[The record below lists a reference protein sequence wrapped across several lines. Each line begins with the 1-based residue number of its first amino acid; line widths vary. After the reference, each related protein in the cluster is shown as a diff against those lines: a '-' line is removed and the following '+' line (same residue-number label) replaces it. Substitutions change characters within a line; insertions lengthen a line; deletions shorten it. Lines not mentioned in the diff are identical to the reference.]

1 MLAHVETKP
10 RSSPRQE
17 AVSAST
23 WNQPSLPG
31 DQMEPRA
38 QRPSHSSWVCPWC
51 PAQKLS
57 APCLPGEWKLL
68 ASAMFFWSL
77 SPQCERSLGW
87 KHTGQVYPTQ
97 QGFSPLSHIPLGAHR
112 TAAASSPQH
121 DTCPQRWRASSPT
134 AQLTWSRNPLQ
145 SSLQA
150 GDSVQNPQKFPLLPP
165 LPTTPAKPSA

>member
-1 MLAHVETKP
+1 MW
-10 RSSPRQE
+10 RQSPD
-17 AVSAST
+17 
-23 WNQPSLPG
+23 SLPG
-31 DQMEPRA
+31 RKLCLLAHGTSPPCPGIRWSPEHRGPLT
-38 QRPSHSSWVCPWC
+38 HSPWVCPWC

-57 APCLPGEWKLL
+57 APWLPGEWKLL

-87 KHTGQVYPTQ
+87 KQTGQVYPTQ
-97 QGFSPLSHIPLGAHR
+97 QGVSPLSHIPLGAHR

-121 DTCPQRWRASSPT
+121 DTCPQRRRASSPT

-145 SSLQA
+145 SFLQA

-165 LPTTPAKPSA
+165 LSTTPAKPSA